1 MTVAADRDARIRR
14 TRVIA
19 ATREF
24 NSLPLI
30 EQLYTMIDKSEW
42 ADDDHA
48 EYAAMMDE
56 ESKRR
61 RAEFMAMS
69 VAAGW
74 WEGWTDDGEP
84 VPHPVV
90 VRRTDLPPHA
100 TMAHA
105 LVAAGRFSSNGDA
118 RRNGWDKPIQ
128 NGDITVGKRQ
138 FGGPFR
144 IRITD

>member
-1 MTVAADRDARIRR
+1 MTSPAKES
-14 TRVIA
+14 RVVPA
-19 ATREF
+19 MREF
-24 NSLPLI
+24 SSLSPI
-30 EQLYTMIDKSEW
+30 KQLYTMIDKSEW

-48 EYAAMMDE
+48 EYAAVKAE
-56 ESKRR
+56 ESKRQ

-74 WEGWTDDGEP
+74 WEGWTEDGEP
-84 VPHPVV
+84 IPHPVV
-90 VRRTDLPPHA
+90 VRRSDLPAHA
-100 TMAHA
+100 SMAHA
-105 LVAAGRFSSNGDA
+105 LVAAGRFTSNGDA

-128 NGDITVGKRQ
+128 NGDLTVGKRQ